1 MMLLNAEFTKLL
13 CPSQHN
19 FFFLNNIS
27 GLITISLM
35 TALPL
40 AIGAFPQRAEV
51 NPLALERR
59 FWDIRDENGRVIN
72 KLYYNKGL

>member
-1 MMLLNAEFTKLL
+1 
-13 CPSQHN
+13 
-19 FFFLNNIS
+19 
-27 GLITISLM
+27 M

-59 FWDIRDENGRVIN
+59 FWDIRDENGHVIN
-72 KLYYNKGL
+72 KVYYNKGL